1 MTLDSIDQAVDM
13 VLAGLIYGSGTWF
26 VCAFGLYVVSR
37 RRKRQSMRPVL
48 LLAPALEPAVV
59 EPFELD
65 DSLSEAI
72 VLTGDER
79 IDVAPNIEI
88 IIEQPLL
95 IAPAAQP
102 ELFPEK
108 SIEKV
113 PGKES
118 MGKKAIE
125 KESIEGIEEKPVAA
139 DKPASP
145 EPEKPAEDSP
155 ADSGT
160 DQSAEDSVGRK
171 DEELSQSSQSPDEK
185 VVEQEP
191 ENVERDAEAEQAA
204 AVEGE
209 VGKEMLIDRSEERR
223 VGKACRSRWAPYH

>member
-1 MTLDSIDQAVDM
+1 MTLDSIDLAVDM
-13 VLAGLIYGSGTWF
+13 VVAGLIYGSGTWF

-37 RRKRQSMRPVL
+37 RRKRQAMRPVL

-72 VLTGDER
+72 VLTSDER

-139 DKPASP
+139 LPDIAEIDSADIVCEPVDWKKWRVADLRKASLAKTCGVRTRPIGSKRNLLKADLIAQYEQQLKRFTRPSAQDKV
-145 EPEKPAEDSP
+145 
-155 ADSGT
+155 
-160 DQSAEDSVGRK
+160 Q
-171 DEELSQSSQSPDEK
+171 
-185 VVEQEP
+185 
-191 ENVERDAEAEQAA
+191 
-204 AVEGE
+204 
-209 VGKEMLIDRSEERR
+209 ERR
-223 VGKACRSRWAPYH
+223 IA